1 MNDVD
6 FCSSNNSTP
15 CAVQAISVPLLITAM
30 QANRYLRYNEMH
42 FELARSEDKDFV
54 IIEGATHPQ
63 LPCRPCERTPGQYAN
78 ATENFFD
85 YVGDW
90 IDERF

>member
-1 MNDVD
+1 MNAID
-6 FCSSNNSTP
+6 FCSSTNSTP

-30 QANRYLRYNEMH
+30 QGNRYLRYNEIH
-42 FELARSEDKDFV
+42 YDLAKSEDKDFV

-63 LPCRPCERTPGQYAN
+63 LPCRLCERSPDQYVN
-78 ATENFFD
+78 ATENFLNN
-85 YVGDW
+85 VAAW

>member
-15 CAVQAISVPLLITAM
+15 CAVRAISVPLLITAM
-30 QANRYLRYNEMH
+30 QANRYLRYNEIH
-42 FELARSEDKDFV
+42 FDLAGSEDKDFV

-63 LPCRPCERTPGQYAN
+63 LPCRRCERFPGQYSN
-78 ATENFFD
+78 VTENFFD
-85 YVGDW
+85 YVGGW